1 MRDVIGRYAF
11 SDEQRRIA
19 RKLKLEIPAQGHTGE
34 RKGLLLRKFTVEE
47 FVRMG
52 EASIFEP
59 DVRVELIDGVIFE
72 MSGIRRPH
80 ARRTHRLA
88 RLFGR
93 ILPDDVEISIQ
104 STIRLNDWT
113 GPEPDIAL
121 LSPEA
126 SLDEENIP
134 RPDGIL
140 LLVEMADS
148 SLRTDRGEKARRY
161 ARNGIPELWIFVL
174 EDDEIEVHRQ
184 PTPEG
189 YTDVQRYRRGDTL
202 SIEALPGVRLAADEL
217 LQ

>member
-1 MRDVIGRYAF
+1 MRKVIGRYVF

-19 RKLKLEIPAQGHTGE
+19 RKLKLDIPAQGHIGE
-34 RKGLLLRKFTVEE
+34 RKGLPPRKFTVEE

-52 EASIFEP
+52 EAGIFEP
-59 DVRVELIDGVIFE
+59 DVRVELIDGVVVE
-72 MSGIRRPH
+72 MLGTGRPL

-134 RPDGIL
+134 RPEDIL
-140 LLVEMADS
+140 LIAEVADS
-148 SLRTDRGEKARRY
+148 SLRIDRGNKARRY
-161 ARNGIPELWIFVL
+161 AQSGIPELWIFVL
-174 EDDEIEVHRQ
+174 PDDEIEVHRQ

-189 YTDVQRYRRGDTL
+189 YADVQRYRRGDTL
-202 SIEALPGVRLAADEL
+202 SIQALPGVRLAVDDL